1 MLLTRGGQENLTATG
16 LILTL
21 DMPCSLHLEGNEC
34 FLCALRPKSTIRK
47 LVIFCKPSGGGNL
60 PAAVFLWLRFHAQ
73 SAPTHH
79 NIIISA
85 THTEPRLGSEPLVGE
100 SSSASQLAVQ
110 FLLPSSSDSCIT
122 PALDRDLEVVGH
134 EALLSIPNFKN
145 LELIEVQNNH
155 K

>member
-1 MLLTRGGQENLTATG
+1 MLFVRIKAEEYGG
-16 LILTL
+16 
-21 DMPCSLHLEGNEC
+21 
-34 FLCALRPKSTIRK
+34 
-47 LVIFCKPSGGGNL
+47 
-60 PAAVFLWLRFHAQ
+60 RFFVA
-73 SAPTHH
+73 S
-79 NIIISA
+79 
-85 THTEPRLGSEPLVGE
+85 TEPRLGSEPLVGE